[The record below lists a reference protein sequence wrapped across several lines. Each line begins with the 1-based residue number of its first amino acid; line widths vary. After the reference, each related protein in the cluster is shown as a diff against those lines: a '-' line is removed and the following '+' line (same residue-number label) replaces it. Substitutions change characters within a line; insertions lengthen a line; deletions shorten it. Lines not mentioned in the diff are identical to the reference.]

1 MTKTEM
7 KADILKLFST
17 PLVIAALPEAEE
29 VNRALAKTILER
41 AASDPGTQHSNLGGW
56 QSTWDMESWGGAP
69 LKKILTAA
77 RSLADSMTVSREGKP
92 ANAQWKMN
100 CWANVNRSGEGNEF
114 HTHPGAFWSA
124 TYYIRDGGCVASA
137 RGREKHKLRSVVAD
151 LIDLVER
158 VSQFLDN
165 LFGVEYETDGIVTN
179 ALSTQE
185 SPIGLSSTTT
195 RYQTIVAGR
204 TMKRGV
210 RCVCTTTRK
219 FGHSRVTP
227 ISSRK
232 SRSLTDA

>member
-114 HTHPGAFWSA
+114 HTHPGAFWSGC
-124 TYYIRDGGCVASA
+124 YYVDDGG
-137 RGREKHKLRSVVAD
+137 
-151 LIDLVER
+151 
-158 VSQFLDN
+158 
-165 LFGVEYETDGIVTN
+165 
-179 ALSTQE
+179 
-185 SPIGLSSTTT
+185 IGEDPSLGGAFEV
-195 RYQTIVAGR
+195 QDP
-204 TMKRGV
+204 RGV
-210 RCVCTTTRK
+210 APAMYAPMLTFAGPGGASVGASYTLQP
-219 FGHSRVTP
+219 HSGMVILFPSWLQHAVRP
-227 ISSRK
+227 YRGQRMRISIAFNLSV
-232 SRSLTDA
+232 

>member
-17 PLVIAALPEAEE
+17 PLVMAALPEAEE

-114 HTHPGAFWSA
+114 HTHPGAFWSGC
-124 TYYIRDGGCVASA
+124 YYVDDGG
-137 RGREKHKLRSVVAD
+137 
-151 LIDLVER
+151 
-158 VSQFLDN
+158 
-165 LFGVEYETDGIVTN
+165 
-179 ALSTQE
+179 
-185 SPIGLSSTTT
+185 IGEDPSLGGAFEV
-195 RYQTIVAGR
+195 QDP
-204 TMKRGV
+204 RGV
-210 RCVCTTTRK
+210 APAMYAPMLTFAGPGGASLGASYTLHP
-219 FGHSRVTP
+219 HSGMIILFPSWLQHQVRP
-227 ISSRK
+227 YRGQRMRISIAFNL
-232 SRSLTDA
+232 SL

>member
-114 HTHPGAFWSA
+114 HTHPGAFWSGC
-124 TYYIRDGGCVASA
+124 YYVDDGG
-137 RGREKHKLRSVVAD
+137 
-151 LIDLVER
+151 
-158 VSQFLDN
+158 
-165 LFGVEYETDGIVTN
+165 
-179 ALSTQE
+179 
-185 SPIGLSSTTT
+185 IGEDPSLGGAFEV
-195 RYQTIVAGR
+195 QDP
-204 TMKRGV
+204 RGV
-210 RCVCTTTRK
+210 APAMYAPMLTFAGPGGASLGASYTLHP
-219 FGHSRVTP
+219 HSGMIILFPSWLQHQVRP
-227 ISSRK
+227 YRGQRMRISIAFNL
-232 SRSLTDA
+232 SL